1 MKKERNSRKKWHLLG
16 AVIGLVFL
24 LIPAPARAEEDD
36 LTLEAAIQRALTRNE
51 RALAADEQMNEAEAR
66 VTRARSYFLP
76 TLNTTG
82 TYTRRP
88 FEVSRTVGSTQLV
101 IQKFDALA
109 GVAQL
114 NLTIFDARSLPAL
127 LQANSER
134 NGQRY
139 ASAESKRQLAFEVG
153 NAFLTTLG
161 TDQVLEASRH
171 RYDYAKQALDA
182 AKARYAAGLVSIND
196 VTRAELEFAT
206 AEMGVTQVKGQVETT
221 YLQLGYL
228 LDDMIVSSTKLKVPE
243 FLLQAAT
250 ESDQAAVE
258 GLVTQAQDRRLDLG
272 ALRYHAKAQ
281 HALMIEPTLRWLP
294 TLSFSGQF
302 RYTNEAGLTGRA
314 TNWNLGLTLGWAV
327 FDGFSRNADYRER
340 KAQAILADLDVKT
353 AMRRVE
359 LDVRDTQVSLANQ
372 RAALKQAA
380 VAHEVAKR
388 NAAETAE
395 LYRQGLSTALQVAD
409 ANVRLFEAEVTLV
422 QERYGLGISYLN
434 LEAALGL
441 DPFGKEPKL

>member
-1 MKKERNSRKKWHLLG
+1 MRKKKNLQKRTAGGKMVAVLALLLFPIMG
-16 AVIGLVFL
+16 QAQ
-24 LIPAPARAEEDD
+24 EDS
-36 LTLEAAIQRALTRNE
+36 LTFEAAIQRALVRNE
-51 RALAADEQMNEAEAR
+51 RALAADEQMNEAAAR
-66 VTRARSYFLP
+66 VIRARSYFLP
-76 TLNTTG
+76 TLNATG

-88 FEVSRTVGSTQLV
+88 FEVSRTVGDTRIV

-127 LQANSER
+127 LSANSER
-134 NGQRY
+134 NAQRY

-153 NAFLTTLG
+153 NAFLTTLS
-161 TDQVLEASRH
+161 TNQVLEASQH
-171 RYDYAKQALDA
+171 RYEYAKQALDA

-228 LDDMIVSSTKLKVPE
+228 LDDMIVPSTKLKVPE
-243 FLLQAAT
+243 FLLQAAA
-250 ESDQAAVE
+250 ENEQASVE

-281 HALMIEPTLRWLP
+281 HALTIEPTLKWLP

-353 AMRRVE
+353 SMRRVE

-395 LYRQGLSTALQVAD
+395 LYRQGLSTALQAAD
-409 ANVRLFEAEVTLV
+409 ANVRLFEAEVALV
-422 QERYGLGISYLN
+422 RERYGLGISYLN

>member
-1 MKKERNSRKKWHLLG
+1 MKKEWNSRKKWRLLG

-24 LIPAPARAEEDD
+24 LIPAPARAEEDG
-36 LTLEAAIQRALTRNE
+36 LTLEAAIQRALARNE
-51 RALAADEQMNEAEAR
+51 RALAADQQMNEAEAR

-114 NLTIFDARSLPAL
+114 NLTIFDARSLPAF

-134 NGQRY
+134 NAQRY

-171 RYDYAKQALDA
+171 RYNYAKQALDA

-228 LDDMIVSSTKLKVPE
+228 LDDMTVSSTKLKVPE
-243 FLLQAAT
+243 FLLQAAA

-258 GLVTQAQDRRLDLG
+258 GLVTQAQDRRFDLG

-281 HALMIEPTLRWLP
+281 RALMIEPTLKWLP
-294 TLSFSGQF
+294 TLSFNGQF
-302 RYTNEAGLTGRA
+302 RYTNEAGLTGRT

-353 AMRRVE
+353 ALRRVE

>member
-1 MKKERNSRKKWHLLG
+1 MRKKENMPKKTAGGKVVIILALL
-16 AVIGLVFL
+16 L
-24 LIPAPARAEEDD
+24 LPIMGRAQEDS
-36 LTLEAAIQRALTRNE
+36 LTLEAAIQRALARNE
-51 RALAADEQMNEAEAR
+51 RALAADQKMNEAEAR

-76 TLNTTG
+76 TLTTTG

-88 FEVSRTVGSTQLV
+88 FEVSRTVGSTQIV

-134 NGQRY
+134 NAQRY

-161 TDQVLEASRH
+161 TDQILEASRH

-228 LDDMIVSSTKLKVPE
+228 LDNMIVSSTKLKVPE
-243 FLLQAAT
+243 FLLQAAA
-250 ESDQAAVE
+250 ERDQAAVE
-258 GLVTQAQDRRLDLG
+258 GMVTQAQDRRFDLG

-281 HALMIEPTLRWLP
+281 HALMIEPTLKWLP
-294 TLSFSGQF
+294 TLSFNGQF
-302 RYTNEAGLTGRA
+302 RYTNEAGLTGRT

-353 AMRRVE
+353 ALRRVE

-388 NAAETAE
+388 NASETAE
-395 LYRQGLSTALQVAD
+395 LYRQGLSSALQVAD

-422 QERYGLGISYLN
+422 RERYGLGISYLN

>member
-1 MKKERNSRKKWHLLG
+1 MRKKENLLKKTASGKIVAVLVLLLFPITG
-16 AVIGLVFL
+16 
-24 LIPAPARAEEDD
+24 RAQEG
-36 LTLEAAIQRALTRNE
+36 LTLEAAIERALARNE
-51 RALAADEQMNEAEAR
+51 RALAADEQMNEAAAR
-66 VTRARSYFLP
+66 VVRARSYFLP
-76 TLNTTG
+76 TLNATG

-88 FEVSRTVGSTQLV
+88 FEVSRTVGDTRIV

-114 NLTIFDARSLPAL
+114 NLTIFDSRSLPAL

-134 NGQRY
+134 NAQRY

-153 NAFLTTLG
+153 NAFLMTLSTG
-161 TDQVLEASRH
+161 QVLEASRH

-206 AEMGVTQVKGQVETT
+206 AEMGVTQVQGQVETT

-228 LDDMIVSSTKLKVPE
+228 LDDIIASSTKLKVPE
-243 FLLQAAT
+243 FLLQAAA
-250 ESDQAAVE
+250 EADQVAVE
-258 GLVTQAQDRRLDLG
+258 ALVTQAQDRRLDLG

-281 HALMIEPTLRWLP
+281 HALTIEPTLKWLP
-294 TLSFSGQF
+294 TLSFSGQY

-314 TNWNLGLTLGWAV
+314 TNWNLGLNLTWAV
-327 FDGFSRNADYRER
+327 FDGFSRSADYRER
-340 KAQAILADLDVKT
+340 KAQAILADLDVRT
-353 AMRRVE
+353 TMRRVE
-359 LDVRDTQVSLANQ
+359 LDVRDSQVSLANQ

-380 VAHEVAKR
+380 IAHEVAKR

-409 ANVRLFEAEVTLV
+409 ANVRLFEAEVALV
-422 QERYGLGISYLN
+422 RERYGLGISYLN

>member
-1 MKKERNSRKKWHLLG
+1 MRKKENMPKKTAGGKVVIILALL
-16 AVIGLVFL
+16 L
-24 LIPAPARAEEDD
+24 LPIMGRAQEDS
-36 LTLEAAIQRALTRNE
+36 LTLEAAIQRALARNE
-51 RALAADEQMNEAEAR
+51 RALAADQKMNEAEAR

-76 TLNTTG
+76 TLTTTG

-88 FEVSRTVGSTQLV
+88 FEVSRTVGSTQIV
-101 IQKFDALA
+101 IQK
-109 GVAQL
+109 
-114 NLTIFDARSLPAL
+114 FDARSLPAL

-134 NGQRY
+134 NAQRY

-161 TDQVLEASRH
+161 TDQILEASRH

-228 LDDMIVSSTKLKVPE
+228 LDNMIVSSTKLKVPE
-243 FLLQAAT
+243 FLLQAAA

-258 GLVTQAQDRRLDLG
+258 GLVTQAQDRRFDLG

-281 HALMIEPTLRWLP
+281 HALMIEPTLKWLP
-294 TLSFSGQF
+294 TLSFNGQF
-302 RYTNEAGLTGRA
+302 RYTNEAGLTGRT

-353 AMRRVE
+353 ALRRVE

-388 NAAETAE
+388 NASETAE
-395 LYRQGLSTALQVAD
+395 LYRQGLSSALQVAD

-422 QERYGLGISYLN
+422 RERYGLGISYLN

>member
-1 MKKERNSRKKWHLLG
+1 MIKKKNLRKETASGKIFAVLVLLFFPITG
-16 AVIGLVFL
+16 
-24 LIPAPARAEEDD
+24 RAQEG
-36 LTLEAAIQRALTRNE
+36 LTLEAAIERALARNE
-51 RALAADEQMNEAEAR
+51 RALAADEQMNEAAAR
-66 VTRARSYFLP
+66 VVRARSYFLP

-88 FEVSRTVGSTQLV
+88 FEVSRTVGGTRIV

-114 NLTIFDARSLPAL
+114 NLTIFDSRSLPAL

-134 NGQRY
+134 NAQRY

-153 NAFLTTLG
+153 NAFLTTLSTG
-161 TDQVLEASRH
+161 QVLEASRH

-182 AKARYAAGLVSIND
+182 ANARYAAGLVSIND

-206 AEMGVTQVKGQVETT
+206 AEMGVTQVQGQVETT

-228 LDDMIVSSTKLKVPE
+228 LDDIIASSRKLKVPE
-243 FLLQAAT
+243 FLLQAAA
-250 ESDQAAVE
+250 EAEQVAIEA
-258 GLVTQAQDRRLDLG
+258 LVTQAQDRRLDLG
-272 ALRYHAKAQ
+272 ALKYHAKAQ
-281 HALMIEPTLRWLP
+281 HALTIEPTLKWLP
-294 TLSFSGQF
+294 ALSFSGQY
-302 RYTNEAGLTGRA
+302 RYTNESGLTGRA
-314 TNWNLGLTLGWAV
+314 TNWNLGLNLTWAV
-327 FDGFSRNADYRER
+327 FDGFSRSADYRER
-340 KAQAILADLDVKT
+340 KAQAVLADLDVRT

-359 LDVRDTQVSLANQ
+359 LDVRDSQVSLANQ

-380 VAHEVAKR
+380 IAHEVAKR

-395 LYRQGLSTALQVAD
+395 LYRQGLSSALQVAD
-409 ANVRLFEAEVTLV
+409 ANVRLFEAEVALV
-422 QERYGLGISYLN
+422 RERYGLGISYLN